1 MEVVVATAV
10 DVWMGGS
17 QGGMPEMMGRMVD
30 KLWES
35 LWQQLLMF
43 GWVGV
48 REARWK

>member
-1 MEVVVATAV
+1 VGVVVAIAV

-17 QGGMPEMMGRMVD
+17 WGGTLEMMGRMVD

-48 REARWK
+48 REAHQK